1 MYRKAPSIFVS
12 ANHTSK
18 GGNVDPM
25 HNSITAWVEVGQY
38 NSFDVINKTFSLP
51 LNQFSFKK
59 SCKSQPIFWT
69 KTARKKA
76 KITEGIDLCESKN
89 IEKKRKRKKDHRS
102 WPLFAK

>member
-38 NSFDVINKTFSLP
+38 NSFDVINTV
-51 LNQFSFKK
+51 
-59 SCKSQPIFWT
+59 
-69 KTARKKA
+69 
-76 KITEGIDLCESKN
+76 ELCYFE
-89 IEKKRKRKKDHRS
+89 
-102 WPLFAK
+102 LG